1 MKRERGPA
9 AASHRAFGK
18 KYAREVDQQRPRC
31 GARLVDRL
39 A

>member
-18 KYAREVDQQRPRC
+18 KHAREVDQQPSLS
-31 GARLVDRL
+31 GAFCL
-39 A
+39 